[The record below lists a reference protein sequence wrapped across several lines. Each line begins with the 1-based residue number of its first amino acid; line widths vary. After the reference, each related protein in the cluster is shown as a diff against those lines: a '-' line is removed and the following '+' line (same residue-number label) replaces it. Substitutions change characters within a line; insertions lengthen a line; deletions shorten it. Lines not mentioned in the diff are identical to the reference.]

1 MRRRRMKRSQREIQE
16 SQLKTLERA
25 IRDLRGTLEILE
37 SSNIDMDRESL
48 KKELEVLVRKRKEI
62 EVKLN
67 GGSGDE
73 KELG

>member
-1 MRRRRMKRSQREIQE
+1 MKRSQREIQE

>member
-1 MRRRRMKRSQREIQE
+1 MKRSLREIQE

-48 KKELEVLVRKRKEI
+48 KKELEVLVRRSKEI

-67 GGSGDE
+67 GVSGDE

>member
-1 MRRRRMKRSQREIQE
+1 MERSQREIQE

-25 IRDLRGTLEILE
+25 IRDLKGTLEILE

-67 GGSGDE
+67 GASGDE
-73 KELG
+73 KESG

>member
-1 MRRRRMKRSQREIQE
+1 MERSLREIQE
-16 SQLKTLERA
+16 SQLKTLKRA

-48 KKELEVLVRKRKEI
+48 KKELELLVRKRKEI

-67 GGSGDE
+67 RGSGDE

>member
-1 MRRRRMKRSQREIQE
+1 MKRSLREIQE
-16 SQLKTLERA
+16 AQLKTLKGA

-48 KKELEVLVRKRKEI
+48 KKELEILVRRSKEI
-62 EVKLN
+62 EEKLN

-73 KELG
+73 K

>member
-1 MRRRRMKRSQREIQE
+1 MMKRSLREIQK

-48 KKELEVLVRKRKEI
+48 KKELEVLVRRSKKI

-67 GGSGDE
+67 GVSGDE

>member
-1 MRRRRMKRSQREIQE
+1 MMKRSLREIQK

-48 KKELEVLVRKRKEI
+48 KKELEVLVRRSKEI

-67 GGSGDE
+67 EVSGDE